1 MRRDTRAYRRT
12 VIESFGRVRKRR
24 MDRLRSL
31 YLFMERPIVQGTS
44 VAIILVC
51 GIAFGLMI
59 ARWAA

>member
-12 VIESFGRVRKRR
+12 VIESFGPVQKRR
-24 MDRLRSL
+24 MYRLR
-31 YLFMERPIVQGTS
+31 LFMERPIVQGTS